1 MIMKNKF
8 LIVWAFSAGLLT
20 VGLTGCDKN
29 LDLQAPYALTPSN
42 AFTDLASYQRQL
54 NGVYGSFASANYY
67 NGFYGVTTE
76 MLTDNC
82 YETAES
88 LVNFNQVHNWLYIA
102 SDPQRAY
109 FQSMWLQIYNTILQA
124 NTIITKI
131 DEVKS
136 ENEKLYNRILGQA
149 LAARAIAHFDALKGW
164 ADNNDRNGSGLGVP
178 IKTTTDLA
186 APPRNTVKE
195 VYDAIYADLN
205 RAITLLGN
213 TDAPVN
219 SGTNRGFI
227 DIWGARAALMR
238 TALHAR
244 DYATATTQAT
254 ALINQFPLATR
265 AQFPAIWTDGNSIEQ
280 IWNIQNNAGDPGS
293 PFPSAEVM
301 SFRFNRNT
309 FGALPAFIST
319 FDTTGFGATG
329 AGRDI
334 RFSSYFFLR
343 NTSPN
348 GNNNWGLSKFRG
360 KGTAADNLVN
370 YKAFRVAEAYLTR
383 AEANALTSGQEA
395 GANADLNA
403 LKAARID
410 GWVNQTLTG
419 AALVSEIAAER
430 RRELCFENHRWF
442 DLKRTNRVLNRPT
455 TGTGNPNGG
464 VQTSLASSSNKWL
477 WPVVEAELRANPNI
491 QQNPGY

>member
-8 LIVWAFSAGLLT
+8 LFVGAITAGLLT
-20 VGLTGCDKN
+20 VSLTGCKKN
-29 LDLQAPYALTPSN
+29 LDLKAPFALTPSN

-67 NGFYGVTTE
+67 NGYYGVTTE
-76 MLTDNC
+76 MLTDNS
-82 YETAES
+82 YETSES

-109 FQSMWLQIYNTILQA
+109 FESMWRQIYNTILQA
-124 NTIITKI
+124 NTIINNI
-131 DEVKS
+131 DAVKS
-136 ENEKLYNRILGQA
+136 ENERFYNRILGQA
-149 LAARAIAHFDALKGW
+149 LAARGIAHFDALKGW
-164 ADNNDRNGSGLGVP
+164 ADNNDRNGAGLGVP
-178 IKTTTDLA
+178 IKTNTELS
-186 APPRNTVKE
+186 APARNSVKE
-195 VYDAIYADLN
+195 VYDAVYADLN
-205 RAITLLGN
+205 RAIELLGN

-227 DIWGARAALMR
+227 DIWVVRAALMR

-244 DYATATTQAT
+244 DYPTAITQAT

-265 AQFPAIWTDGNSIEQ
+265 AQFPAIWTDGTAVEQ

-309 FGALPAFIST
+309 FGALPAFLST
-319 FDTTGFGATG
+319 FDTSGFSVNGT
-329 AGRDI
+329 GRDI
-334 RFSSYFFLR
+334 RFASYFFR
-343 NTSPN
+343 RSTSPN
-348 GNNNWGLSKFRG
+348 GNNNWGLNKFRG

-370 YKAFRVAEAYLTR
+370 YKAYRVAEAYLTR
-383 AEANALTSGQEA
+383 AEAYASTSGQEA
-395 GANADLNA
+395 NANTNLNT
-403 LKAARID
+403 LKAARIE

-442 DLKRTNRVLNRPT
+442 DLKRTNRILNRPT
-455 TGTGNPNGG
+455 TGTGNANGG
-464 VQTSLASSSNKWL
+464 VQTTLASSSTKWL
-477 WPVVEAELRANPNI
+477 WPIVEAELRANPNI